1 MRALNIRGH
10 KTNLTNILIEIYKD
24 STLGPTLGFKGGT
37 ATMLFYDLPRFSV
50 DLDFDLTANYE
61 KGSEKLDD
69 FLVKMTDLLSKK
81 YVVKDQ
87 SVKYNTLFWLV
98 SYGEGLANIKVEV
111 STRDASFNSYALK
124 PFYGVNIK
132 VMNVGDMIAHKMIAL
147 MDRKITANRDLFDVH
162 YFLSTSYVN
171 EINYEIIQNRADKKP
186 VDFYK
191 DLYNFVDN
199 VNSSTILSGLGEVLD
214 QSQKDWVKSK
224 LKDELLGLIERQ
236 IEVFSS

>member
-1 MRALNIRGH
+1 MRALNIKER
-10 KTNLTNILIEIYKD
+10 KTNLTNILIDIYKD
-24 STLGPTLGFKGGT
+24 STLGSVLGFKGGT
-37 ATMLFYDLPRFSV
+37 AAMLFYDLPRFSV
-50 DLDFDLTANYE
+50 DLDFDLITNYKE
-61 KGSEKLDD
+61 GSEKLDD
-69 FLVKMTDLLSKK
+69 FLGKMTDLLSKK

-98 SYGEGLANIKVEV
+98 SYGQGFANVKVEV
-111 STRDASFNSYALK
+111 STHDASLNTYGSK

-147 MDRKITANRDLFDVH
+147 MERSITANRDLFDVH

-171 EINYEIIQNRADKKP
+171 EINYEIIQNRTDKKP
-186 VDFYK
+186 VNFYR
-191 DLYNFVDN
+191 DLHKFVDN

-224 LKDELLGLIERQ
+224 LKEELLGLIERQ